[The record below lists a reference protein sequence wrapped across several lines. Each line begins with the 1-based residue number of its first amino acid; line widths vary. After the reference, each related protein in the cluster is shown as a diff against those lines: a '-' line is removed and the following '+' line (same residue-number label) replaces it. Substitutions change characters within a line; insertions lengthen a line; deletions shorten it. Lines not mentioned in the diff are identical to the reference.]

1 MSLTSCL
8 KDPASAISR
17 FPAEHLPFPD
27 VALCDYRDRLALYSP
42 PVKPAPQT
50 GRRAEYRML
59 GHTIDHRLRIS
70 LGVPTGQAIR
80 EGVVRAVLDDGWLS
94 VEVIDTVQAAGQVLR
109 EEFGRRTGRP
119 WLSDWMIARSR
130 TCTRRGSAAE
140 HDPLLWWLEGLLAS
154 RDASEEE
161 LWRMSAS
168 LARPHQFGDRVAL
181 SGGSPRPPG
190 HRRCQGRFP
199 DRRLGAR
206 DRYGPG

>member
-1 MSLTSCL
+1 MNRMSLTSCL
-8 KDPASAISR
+8 QDPASAISR

-59 GHTIDHRLRIS
+59 GHALDHRLRIS

-80 EGVVRAVLDDGWLS
+80 EGVVRAVLDAGWLS

-161 LWRMSAS
+161 LWRMPAS
-168 LARPHQFGDRVAL
+168 LARPPPVRRPGRSEWRLPPSARSSTVPGPL
-181 SGGSPRPPG
+181 S
-190 HRRCQGRFP
+190 
-199 DRRLGAR
+199 
-206 DRYGPG
+206 